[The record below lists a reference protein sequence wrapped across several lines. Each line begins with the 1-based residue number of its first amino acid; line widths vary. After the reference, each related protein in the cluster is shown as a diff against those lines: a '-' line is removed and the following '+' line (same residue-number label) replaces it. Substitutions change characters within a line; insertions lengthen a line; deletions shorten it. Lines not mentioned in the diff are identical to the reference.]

1 MADLL
6 LTASQHYMYKSHSQ
20 ILRKEHFKMKT
31 YIPKDE
37 DINRE
42 WYVVDATDMVLGR
55 LATRI
60 ATKLRGKDKA
70 MFTPHND
77 TGDFVIVLNADKIK
91 VTGNKLD
98 QKTYYKHTNHPG
110 GIKSRTLKV
119 MLEKKP
125 EAVLEIAVRGMLP
138 KSSLGRQMIRKLKI
152 YAGTDHPHEAQQP
165 KKFEF

>member
-1 MADLL
+1 
-6 LTASQHYMYKSHSQ
+6 
-20 ILRKEHFKMKT
+20 MKT
-31 YIPKDE
+31 YIPKSE
-37 DINRE
+37 DISRE

-70 MFTPHND
+70 MFTPHAD

-110 GIKSRTLKV
+110 GIKSRTLKE
-119 MLEKKP
+119 MLDRKP
-125 EAVLEIAVRGMLP
+125 EAVIEIAVRGMLP
-138 KSSLGRQMIRKLKI
+138 KSSLGRKMLTKLKI
-152 YAGTDHPHEAQQP
+152 YTGTEHPHEAQLP
-165 KKFEF
+165 KPFEF